1 MSVDRKGVLP
11 FKIVL
16 PCWTFYVFLGHADPL
31 KELISN
37 MIFQSCWLRLQPSA
51 LTKRSGW
58 PFQLLRRLA
67 FCYYFCQKCLDI
79 DFRRGTLLRAR
90 LLDAFLPYLRHLP
103 SPCCLLFV
111 GLVVVGSRFGC
122 VVEIGLWTSSCL
134 VLFVLKWVEFELTEL
149 KLAGNQQPLSF
160 SAFSGDQ
167 GVLGENT
174 YNPYIEKEQ

>member
-1 MSVDRKGVLP
+1 M
-11 FKIVL
+11 
-16 PCWTFYVFLGHADPL
+16 
-31 KELISN
+31 
-37 MIFQSCWLRLQPSA
+37 
-51 LTKRSGW
+51 GW
-58 PFQLLRRLA
+58 
-67 FCYYFCQKCLDI
+67 
-79 DFRRGTLLRAR
+79 
-90 LLDAFLPYLRHLP
+90 
-103 SPCCLLFV
+103 
-111 GLVVVGSRFGC
+111 VVVGSRFGC